1 MKKLVFMALVAAF
14 GASTALVA
22 AGLKDEV
29 KAGAAAQGADIA
41 GQAMSGKSAK
51 EIADGKKEEA
61 KDAAKQEANKQI
73 NKFLNKF

>member
-1 MKKLVFMALVAAF
+1 MKKLLFVAIIAAF

-22 AGLKDEV
+22 ANDQLKENS
-29 KAGAAAQGADIA
+29 KAQVADIA

-51 EIADGKKEEA
+51 EIAADKKAEA
-61 KDAAKQEANKQI
+61 KEAVKDEAGKQL